1 MVFSQPVYIGRSYI
15 RDLMPG
21 GGVHPPY
28 DLPEE
33 LRYGSVIQMH
43 VLSLSLRVRVQGRIL
58 KKFTKYIGKMFK
70 NNNF

>member
-15 RDLMPG
+15 RDLIPG
-21 GGVHPPY
+21 GGGCPPPY
-28 DLPEE
+28 DCA
-33 LRYGSVIQMH
+33 LRVLMH